1 MYAVTIVQLNPRTL
15 QALVLVAQPIAHDA
29 AAAADAAAAELDP
42 DRVRSGLALPLRV
55 LAWP

>member
-29 AAAADAAAAELDP
+29 VAVVAAAAAELDP
-42 DRVRSGLALPLRV
+42 DRVRSGLALALIE
-55 LAWP
+55 